1 MQNPEVTFQDAYAR
15 TVDVGNSIAS
25 EDENDADVWDVADG
39 MLAGAIQFWLYSRQP
54 CGDPLCE
61 DCIALST
68 SATRM
73 AELRKLIEHFTTESD
88 YFHTP
93 LDQDVG
99 RA

>member
-1 MQNPEVTFQDAYAR
+1 MQNPEATFQDAYAR
-15 TVDVGNSIAS
+15 TVDVGNTVAND
-25 EDENDADVWDVADG
+25 DENETDVWDVADG
-39 MLAGAIQFWLYSRQP
+39 MLAGALQFWLYSRQP

-61 DCIALST
+61 DCATLST
-68 SATRM
+68 SAARM
-73 AELRKLIEHFTTESD
+73 AELRKLVEHFTTESD

>member
-1 MQNPEVTFQDAYAR
+1 MQNPEETFQDAYAR
-15 TVDVGNSIAS
+15 TVEVGNEAANGETEI
-25 EDENDADVWDVADG
+25 DVWDVADG
-39 MLAGAIQFWLYSRQP
+39 MLAGALQFWLYSRQP
-54 CGDPLCE
+54 CGDPSCE

-68 SATRM
+68 STARM
-73 AELRKLIEHFTTESD
+73 TELRKLVEHFTSESD

>member
-1 MQNPEVTFQDAYAR
+1 MQDSEITFQDAYAR
-15 TVDVGNSIAS
+15 TVDIGNSIADDDN
-25 EDENDADVWDVADG
+25 ETDVWDIADG
-39 MLAGAIQFWLYSRQP
+39 ILAGALQFWLYSRQP
-54 CGDPLCE
+54 CGDPSCE

-68 SATRM
+68 AAARM
-73 AELRKLIEHFTTESD
+73 TELRKLVEHFTVESD